1 MPILTSKADGA
12 YREIRH
18 QVLDGTLAPGA
29 RVNQY
34 ELADAMGI
42 SITPLREAMRR
53 LTGEGWIVQDAHRN
67 ARVAELDLDEARH
80 LNETRRVLEPA
91 AVALAAQRRTDDDV
105 AAIEAAVAELRPVTS
120 EEGESALAAHS
131 ELHRSLYRAAHN
143 PVMEGL
149 LDGLWDRLERYRRSG
164 LEAGAQAGP
173 RTRDHEE
180 HLELARLVIA
190 GDGEAAAALMTEHID
205 RSLAAEVAASAE
217 NTADSAKAAEAMATR
232 TGAEEDGD
240 GASAG

>member
-217 NTADSAKAAEAMATR
+217 RTTDATVGR
-232 TGAEEDGD
+232 ARSEEGE
-240 GASAG
+240 GGSQG